1 MAELLNINAAPTKHD
16 ARVSS
21 VSLDQGA
28 PRHLRTVQKGDLDLE
43 LLQDWIG
50 ELLNH
55 SGEDIFRMK
64 GVLAVAHAGRRFVF
78 HAVHMTFNGCFDEPW
93 DGEPRASKLVFIGKN
108 LDAVE
113 LTKGFDACLV
123 TPESMKTK
131 IDALRFAV
139 GDEVVCKTDVAEWT
153 RGKVVALMY
162 RDDQMPQGVLAPYQ
176 VQLDPQPRQQTAE
189 ADQPVPDAGGQD
201 HAEGRLIWVPED
213 TDDVI
218 RWRHQGQ
225 GGTCA
230 AL

>member
-1 MAELLNINAAPTKHD
+1 M
-16 ARVSS
+16 
-21 VSLDQGA
+21 SLDQGA

-93 DGEPRASKLVFIGKN
+93 DGEARKSKLVFICKN

-113 LTKGFDACLV
+113 LTEGFDACLV

-162 RDDQMPQGVLAPYQ
+162 RDDQMPQGLLAPYQ

-189 ADQPVPDAGGQD
+189 ADQPVPDARRPGPRGGPS
-201 HAEGRLIWVPED
+201 HLGARRHRRCHPLAASGSGR
-213 TDDVI
+213 
-218 RWRHQGQ
+218 HMC
-225 GGTCA
+225 CA
-230 AL
+230 VKRVGFFNQFVMQKQP